1 MNVNW
6 AKKSLAA
13 RRRIWRFSV
22 PVWAVAVGA
31 GLTLV
36 AAGQAVGP
44 ILTGSV
50 SGLAG
55 ATVSQSIVMD
65 GVEFR
70 DWPPTLLYS
79 VSPRDDQLRVVSTVN
94 GAETTSVTTV
104 TLVAEVIEGINAIAA
119 DPTDND
125 KLYALLKLQGQSG
138 RELVTIDPST
148 GVATDIGDTGD
159 RFAGLAFTSAGV
171 LYAVTGDGA
180 GVPETLYTLDTSTAV
195 PTAVLT
201 LGNGNDGETLAFD
214 PDNGLLYH
222 ASGEGIPNVNEIFE
236 SIDPNLL
243 TVTSITLAGQD
254 YAEAT
259 ALTYEGNRN
268 FLLADLGRRLFHINT
283 DGFSEYVGVL
293 DHDTHGL
300 VPFDLAHVD
309 DSLAVLNDEGTHF
322 TAAIEPHVGD
332 TYMLIIHLEN
342 LSDAD
347 ASAMLEVDVPEAID
361 VDAYAVGAIEAAQLG
376 KRSWLVRIPSTISEG
391 DLRLVFKVRDNQDPG
406 FYNVNARLYQIA
418 G

>member
-1 MNVNW
+1 M
-6 AKKSLAA
+6 AL
-13 RRRIWRFSV
+13 
-22 PVWAVAVGA
+22 GA
-31 GLTLV
+31 GITIV

-44 ILTGSV
+44 IITGSV
-50 SGLAG
+50 NGSAG

-79 VSPRDDQLRVVSTVN
+79 ASPRDAVLRTVDTSD
-94 GAETTSVTTV
+94 GAQTSDTVTV
-104 TLVAEVIEGINAIAA
+104 TLIGETVLGITAIAA
-119 DPTDND
+119 DPTDNE
-125 KLYALLKLQGQSG
+125 KLYAILKLQGQSG
-138 RELVTIDPST
+138 RELVTIDPDT

-159 RFAGLAFTSAGV
+159 LFAGLAFDLLGV
-171 LYAVTGDGA
+171 LYGVTGDGA
-180 GVPETLYTLDTSTAV
+180 GVPETLYTLNKLTAV

-201 LGNGNDGETLAFD
+201 LGNGNDGETIGYN

-236 SIDPNLL
+236 SIDLNLL
-243 TVTSITLAGQD
+243 TVTSVTLAGQD

-268 FLLADLGRRLFHINT
+268 FFIADLGRRLYRINI
-283 DGFSEYVGVL
+283 DGFSQYVGVL

-300 VPFDLAHVD
+300 VAFDLAHVD

-332 TYMLIIHLEN
+332 TYMLVIHLRN

-347 ASAMLEVDVPEAID
+347 ASALLEVEVPEALD
-361 VDAYAVGAIEAAQLG
+361 VDAHGVGAIETGQIS
-376 KRSWLVRIPSTISEG
+376 KRSWLVRIPSTLTEG
-391 DLRLVFKVRDNQDPG
+391 DLRLTFKVRDNQDPG
-406 FYNVNARLYQIA
+406 FYTVSARLKQIE